1 MEAQLIKKEDIANIS
16 FMPSQESDIQKRLDI
31 LKRLKRAETLGNAFK
46 SKCKIYFR
54 DTFGL
59 KKVETTIWM
68 VSDKYVNL
76 KGGRVIPI
84 DSIENVIL

>member
-1 MEAQLIKKEDIANIS
+1 MEAQLINKEDISTIS
-16 FMPSQESDIQKRLDI
+16 FMPSHVNDTQKRLDVI
-31 LKRLKRAETLGNAFK
+31 KKLKRAETLGNAFK

-54 DTFGL
+54 DTLGL
-59 KKVETTIWM
+59 KIVETTIWM

-84 DSIENVIL
+84 DSIEDVLL